1 MEDGRMQGQWVVTYR
16 NGKSYPYEYLDDEM
30 VQDFSGTRTSLPSNY
45 TAKSGTVRM
54 PFCCSP
60 GRCPD
65 PLSPSLSNLS
75 RIVDPGAA
83 TPSVT
88 GVRRPP
94 DRS

>member
-45 TAKSGTVRM
+45 TGKSGTVRM

-65 PLSPSLSNLS
+65 
-75 RIVDPGAA
+75 
-83 TPSVT
+83 
-88 GVRRPP
+88 
-94 DRS
+94 